1 MFLNILLFLRI
12 PVKEIQQCIFDF
24 VTSKYFA
31 VDSKSVINDRGLN
44 MVSQLKIIIDELSP
58 FDKNLILR
66 TDFDRQDL
74 FNYHPSQKIL
84 ILQGVQ
90 NRLNGVYVPMGKSV
104 EQNAFK
110 AGTETILSPDWKK
123 SDIYYKNFQIS
134 TKIEKVLLFTN
145 YIALN

>member
-31 VDSKSVINDRGLN
+31 VDGKSVIYDRGLN

-74 FNYHPSQKIL
+74 FNYHPS
-84 ILQGVQ
+84 
-90 NRLNGVYVPMGKSV
+90 
-104 EQNAFK
+104 
-110 AGTETILSPDWKK
+110 
-123 SDIYYKNFQIS
+123 
-134 TKIEKVLLFTN
+134 
-145 YIALN
+145 